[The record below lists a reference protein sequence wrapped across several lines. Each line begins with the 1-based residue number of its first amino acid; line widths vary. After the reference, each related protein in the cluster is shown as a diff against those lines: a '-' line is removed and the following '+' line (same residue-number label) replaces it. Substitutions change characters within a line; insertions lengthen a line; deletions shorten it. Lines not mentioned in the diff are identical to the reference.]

1 MTGYFLSLEIFFLD
15 GNFLKDVEMTFM
27 GCGECKMVYLFRIAH
42 YVYIEERRENDP
54 LIINL

>member
-42 YVYIEERRENDP
+42 YVILRKEENDP